1 MIFMELIKGHI
12 KKAIATKAKRWS
24 AMITLIITLIIVTP
38 FCGFLFQCGCDWPWS
53 GLDARCNY
61 YYKTNAVQQ
70 CPWCASM
77 ITGIFSTVLA
87 IIASIWTATA
97 SLPLTYQ
104 QPVNEVTIRTIFSL
118 MVFLLV
124 AILTAGFAALW
135 QDYSLGIGSYLR

>member
-1 MIFMELIKGHI
+1 MIFIEQIKEHV

-38 FCGFLFQCGCDWPWS
+38 LCGFLFQCGCDWPWS
-53 GLDARCNY
+53 GLDAGCNY
-61 YYKTNAVQQ
+61 HKPNAVQQ

-77 ITGIFSTVLA
+77 ITGLFSTGLA

-97 SLPLTYQ
+97 SLPITYQ
-104 QPVNEVTIRTIFSL
+104 QPVNEVTVRTIFGI
-118 MVFLLV
+118 MTFVLV

-135 QDYSLGIGSYLR
+135 QGYQLGVGYYLR